1 MCRLLAGRFSCCMQ
15 VGSNTLRVLIT
26 VPTFPPFNSGL
37 GNAVLRQAQLLTE
50 RGCQVVVATEGDCRN
65 TCELGDGIRVERFQV
80 KGAKFLANPIRG
92 DVAGY
97 LRFLRSEPFDV
108 LLMNAWQTWSTDIC
122 LDHLEALPG
131 KKVLLSHGLAT
142 NIFLTPTPLRSTVR
156 YVLWRPYALRLRSIL
171 QRLDALIALARDG
184 CDSRFDDVR
193 LARSL
198 GVPVHVVPN
207 ALPDYAVA
215 KLGQFVS
222 NADRNGLISVGSYD
236 WFKGHD
242 FVLQAYA
249 KSRAMNRLPL
259 RFFGQ
264 TFNAT
269 TDHLR
274 QLAVHLGVRDQF
286 VEFNAGISGE
296 ALFDY
301 YRKSLVFVG
310 GSHTECQPLTI
321 LDAMAAGTPFVA
333 RATGCINILPGG
345 LAVADVAEAGH
356 ALDRVLAAE
365 FWQTCSAAG
374 VKAANEDYH
383 PSRVGIRL
391 DSALKEIL
399 EA

>member
-1 MCRLLAGRFSCCMQ
+1 M
-15 VGSNTLRVLIT
+15 LRVLIT

-50 RGCQVVVATEGDCRN
+50 RGFQVVVATEGSCRN
-65 TCELGDGIRVERFQV
+65 TCELGDGIRVEYFQI
-80 KGAKFLANPIRG
+80 KGANFLANPIRG
-92 DVAGY
+92 DVTGY
-97 LRFLRSEPFDV
+97 LNFLRSESFDV

-142 NIFLTPTPLRSTVR
+142 NIFLTPTPLRSTAR
-156 YVLWRPYALRLRSIL
+156 YLLWRPYALRLRSIL
-171 QRLDALIALARDG
+171 QRLDALIALAQDG

-198 GVPVHVVPN
+198 GIPVHVVPN

-215 KLGQFVS
+215 KLGQSVS

-249 KSRAMNRLPL
+249 KSSAMNRLPL

-274 QLAVHLGVRDQF
+274 RLASRLGVGDQF
-286 VEFNAGISGE
+286 VEFNAGISGG
-296 ALFDY
+296 ALFEC
-301 YRKSLVFVG
+301 YRKSLVFLG

-345 LAVADVAEAGH
+345 QAVANVAEAAQ
-356 ALDRVLAAE
+356 ALDRVLTTE
-365 FWQTCSAAG
+365 LWQTYSAAG
-374 VKAANEDYH
+374 LKAASEDYH
-383 PSRVGIRL
+383 PSCVGAGLELTLKNIIR
-391 DSALKEIL
+391 S
-399 EA
+399 